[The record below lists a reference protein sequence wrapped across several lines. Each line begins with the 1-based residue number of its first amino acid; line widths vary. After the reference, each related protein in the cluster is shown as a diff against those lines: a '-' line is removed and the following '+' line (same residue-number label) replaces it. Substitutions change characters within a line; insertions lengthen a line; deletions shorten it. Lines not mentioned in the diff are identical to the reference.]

1 MQPSLALGDREEA
14 EVVVPAEA
22 ETDRLRSAAVT
33 AGVLFIVATV
43 ASVAGSALSGA
54 ALDRPLS
61 LASLSEDASR
71 VDAGLLLQLIAAG
84 ASVGIALALYP
95 VLRTWGRGLSLGSVV
110 FRTMEALLYIV
121 AVVGALSLVSVAE
134 RSSGAGVTQRVSS
147 QGVGDALL
155 DVRDQA
161 NLAAVMAF
169 SVGALMYYYLL
180 YRSRLVPRWLSGWGI
195 LAIILTLVACLLA
208 LFGHHP
214 VTSYIPLMLPIAA
227 QEIVLAVWLIA
238 KGFTRASPGARMHR

>member
-1 MQPSLALGDREEA
+1 
-14 EVVVPAEA
+14 
-22 ETDRLRSAAVT
+22 VT
-33 AGVLFIVATV
+33 AGALFFVATA
-43 ASVAGSALSGA
+43 ASVAGSALSGN

-61 LASLSEDASR
+61 VVSLSDDANR
-71 VDAGLLLQLIAAG
+71 VDAGMLLQLIAAG

-121 AVVGALSLVSVAE
+121 AVVGALSLVGVADRYAGAGVAE
-134 RSSGAGVTQRVSS
+134 RLSLQP
-147 QGVGDALL
+147 VGDALL

-180 YRSRLVPRWLSGWGI
+180 YRSRLVPRWLSGWGV
-195 LAIILTLVACLLA
+195 LAIILTLLACLLA

-214 VTSYIPLMLPIAA
+214 VTSYVPLVLPIAA
-227 QEIVLAVWLIA
+227 QELVLAVWLIA
-238 KGFTRASPGARMHR
+238 KGFRAPRRDSPA